1 MSRHAARERA
11 LQTLFQLDMNRID
24 ASVAA
29 SYTEAIVGEGDH
41 DERYFRELLSG
52 VLRVRERLDPVIAQ
66 YSQDWRIDRMPGVDR
81 NILRIGAY
89 ELLFGLDIPPAVT
102 LDEAVELSK
111 EYGTDRS
118 AKFVNGVLAG
128 MLRDL
133 DDLRANAGA
142 AQV

>member
-24 ASVAA
+24 ASQAA
-29 SYTEAIVGEGDH
+29 SYTDAIVGEGDY
-41 DERYFRELLSG
+41 DERYFRELLAG
-52 VLRVRERLDPVIAQ
+52 VLRVRGQLDPLIAQ
-66 YSQDWRIDRMPGVDR
+66 YSQDWRLDRMPGVDR

-89 ELLFGLDIPPAVT
+89 ELLFAQDIPPAVT

-133 DDLRANAGA
+133 EDLRANAGA
-142 AQV
+142 SQV